1 MLGAR
6 WGVGSAARGTVAL
19 GVLVCG
25 CVFAAVA
32 GPALNLHT
40 RTQALQQDLAAQGD
54 TAQSVQASVGWS
66 DWVGPSEQG
75 GGPINLLT
83 VALLSAT
90 TKRIA
95 RSLAATPLPL
105 AGGDWAG
112 LSTTTLSVA
121 SGFAA
126 SAMAGAGSSPRLEVV
141 YRDPLTANARVVAGS
156 YSAAEVPAG
165 ALPPGSACIRAP
177 ASS

>member
-1 MLGAR
+1 M
-6 WGVGSAARGTVAL
+6 
-19 GVLVCG
+19 CG

-54 TAQSVQASVGWS
+54 TTQSVQASVGWS

-83 VALLSAT
+83 AALLSAT

-126 SAMAGAGSSPRLEVV
+126 SAVAGAGSSPRLEGGLP
-141 YRDPLTANARVVAGS
+141 R
-156 YSAAEVPAG
+156 PAHG
-165 ALPPGSACIRAP
+165 QCPGGGGLVFCCRGVK
-177 ASS
+177 